1 MPFPNTAA
9 GLPVARLKPYP
20 LPGTQAIDAEVQ
32 ASLSNSVWKNY
43 RLIGTQFLAMDVN
56 AADAEQRSAALGQ
69 PLYLANLMIETN
81 RGLQQFQGQPP
92 GQTPNSHFFKDGK
105 GVPKNYQFFSPTS
118 ANMQYSGNPINMGG
132 CMGCHGVAQTQGFAF
147 SFVLQDGDKGTVP
160 DTGTSIAIPPV
171 QPPASP

>member
-1 MPFPNTAA
+1 
-9 GLPVARLKPYP
+9 
-20 LPGTQAIDAEVQ
+20 
-32 ASLSNSVWKNY
+32 
-43 RLIGTQFLAMDVN
+43 MDVGAPN
-56 AADAEQRSAALGQ
+56 AEANSAALGQ
-69 PLYLANLMIETN
+69 PLYLANLVIETN

-92 GQTPNSHFFKDGK
+92 GQTPNSNFARN

-118 ANMQYSGNPINMGG
+118 PNMTFSGTAVNMGG

-171 QPPASP
+171 APPTSASTK